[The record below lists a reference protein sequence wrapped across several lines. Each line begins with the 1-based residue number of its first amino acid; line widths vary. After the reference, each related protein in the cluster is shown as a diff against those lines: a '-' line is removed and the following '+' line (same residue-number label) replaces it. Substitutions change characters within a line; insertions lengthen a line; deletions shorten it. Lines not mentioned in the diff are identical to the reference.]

1 MRNSNVIAV
10 LLLCSLSW
18 ICVSSESQT
27 VDVSPGE
34 EVTLLC
40 SNFSSAVT
48 QIMWFRV
55 VKRSKPRCVSHMFDP
70 LQPAS
75 FSTYLDVQE
84 DGSTKLLSYI
94 LYSLIMFLIV
104 IVICMAVK
112 IKKLQKANVEEQN
125 PQPTEVQGSDDLIYA
140 AVTFRLV

>member
-10 LLLCSLSW
+10 LLLCSLSG

-55 VKRSKPRCVSHMFDP
+55 VKRSKPR
-70 LQPAS
+70 
-75 FSTYLDVQE
+75 STYLDVQ
-84 DGSTKLLSYI
+84 
-94 LYSLIMFLIV
+94 
-104 IVICMAVK
+104 
-112 IKKLQKANVEEQN
+112 ANVEEQN

-140 AVTFRLV
+140 AVTFRLAEGNQRPAAQTEVESNAIYSATT

>member
-1 MRNSNVIAV
+1 MYANEFF
-10 LLLCSLSW
+10 LCVSGW

-70 LQPAS
+70 LKPAS
-75 FSTYLDVQE
+75 FCEGFKNENVEMTSNLSTISLKIKQVNVSDSGLYFCGYKIHSQPLIVEATYLDVQGKI
-84 DGSTKLLSYI
+84 GS
-94 LYSLIMFLIV
+94 FL
-104 IVICMAVK
+104 
-112 IKKLQKANVEEQN
+112 
-125 PQPTEVQGSDDLIYA
+125 
-140 AVTFRLV
+140 